1 MGYAIRVLDKKLVSG
16 DQSKGVILN
25 TSDFID
31 KLRRAEQME
40 EEMAGR
46 LVVLCHPEALA
57 ESISADSR
65 TRIKSCL
72 ETIRLDTQRHAR
84 IVSEMISQMSGEQ
97 NNG

>member
-1 MGYAIRVLDKKLVSG
+1 MSG
-16 DQSKGVILN
+16 DQAKGVVLN

-46 LVVLCHPEALA
+46 LVGLCHPETLS
-57 ESISADSR
+57 ESISEDSR

-72 ETIRLDTQRHAR
+72 DTIQQDTQRHAR

-97 NNG
+97 DNG

>member
-1 MGYAIRVLDKKLVSG
+1 MSG
-16 DQSKGVILN
+16 DQTKGVILN

-40 EEMAGR
+40 EEMAGQ
-46 LVVLCHPEALA
+46 LVSLCHPEALSD
-57 ESISADSR
+57 SIPADSR

-84 IVSEMISQMSGEQ
+84 IVSEMISQISGEQ
-97 NNG
+97 DNG